1 MHRPNDL
8 LMASTQRGC
17 TLSVVLQAALAE
29 AQKATQTAEANLLA
43 ECYARTND
51 EVISL
56 CSSHAAVLN
65 RCTDARSVVVTFLVT
80 LQDIQVVVVCR
91 RDKLNAF

>member
-8 LMASTQRGC
+8 LVASTQRGC
-17 TLSVVLQAALAE
+17 TLLVVLQAALAE

-43 ECYARTND
+43 ECYASSND
-51 EVISL
+51 QVRSL
-56 CSSHAAVLN
+56 CFLHAAVLN
-65 RCTDARSVVVTFLVT
+65 RCTDARSVVVTFSVT
-80 LQDIQVVVVCR
+80 PQDVQIAVVCR